1 MGFAENLA
9 LLQKQHNE
17 TNYRLAKAIGV
28 HQTSIANWKERGIK
42 PHPKHVKLVA
52 DHYGVTVADIED
64 AVRCT
69 AEGRKKENEKSY

>member
-1 MGFAENLA
+1 MGFAESLA

-52 DHYGVTVADIED
+52 EHYGVTVAELMNS
-64 AVRCT
+64 AR
-69 AEGRKKENEKSY
+69 

>member
-1 MGFAENLA
+1 MGFSENLA
-9 LLQKQHNE
+9 LLQKLHNE

-52 DHYGVTVADIED
+52 EHYGVTVTELMNSA
-64 AVRCT
+64 R
-69 AEGRKKENEKSY
+69 

>member
-9 LLQKQHNE
+9 LLQKLHNE

-52 DHYGVTVADIED
+52 EHYGVTVAELMNS
-64 AVRCT
+64 AR
-69 AEGRKKENEKSY
+69 